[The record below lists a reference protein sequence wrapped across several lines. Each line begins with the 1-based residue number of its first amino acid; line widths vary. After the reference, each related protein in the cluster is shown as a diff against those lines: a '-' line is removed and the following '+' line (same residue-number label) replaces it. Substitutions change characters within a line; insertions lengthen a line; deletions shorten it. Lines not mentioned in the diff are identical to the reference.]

1 MRDAAANVC
10 EGKRGCACLGGACL
24 LRTLAIDCVM
34 SAREASTWRQGVTQ
48 QAAHEARHVT
58 ATSCMRFSRSLSSS
72 VARQR
77 AVSSSIPSTAGTGLE
92 GRQPWLYSCRPS
104 FSTCAPRINQK
115 VGFKDAYKQQQVIYW
130 MHNVHRTD
138 TGAASEEQELH
149 EIWQEEKSEIAR
161 GCCVAALE
169 RAW

>member
-115 VGFKDAYKQQQVIYW
+115 VGFKDAYKKQQVIYW
-130 MHNVHRTD
+130 SHNVHRTD
-138 TGAASEEQELH
+138 TGAASEEQELR
-149 EIWQEEKSEIAR
+149 EIW
-161 GCCVAALE
+161 
-169 RAW
+169 